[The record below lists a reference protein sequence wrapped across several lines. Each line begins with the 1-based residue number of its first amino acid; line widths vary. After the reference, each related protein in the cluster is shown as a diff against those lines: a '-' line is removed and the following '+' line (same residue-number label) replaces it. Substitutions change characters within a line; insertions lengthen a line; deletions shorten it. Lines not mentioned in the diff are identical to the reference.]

1 MIVKQL
7 FKLKSIGGKNKL
19 IYTDHSMLVVINIQ
33 ELTLKST
40 TKAVWTTNIIKAFK
54 VIGALV

>member
-40 TKAVWTTNIIKAFK
+40 TKAV
-54 VIGALV
+54 